1 MYEVIFARH
10 HSVRELT
17 RGDHCLKFGPFGTRM
32 NRPGGI
38 GSIGVEGN
46 SVDERDLD
54 RCGRMPSC
62 ARRALSGL
70 QASAMLLLVVLG
82 GCGSVAGQTHA
93 HVVGGAAE
101 GDWITKIYAV
111 EGLLPPGYQPS
122 RKPARRLA
130 AQDVD
135 MERDAAIG
143 THYDPADCGTALRPN
158 LLPVGSAV
166 AGVTG
171 SLPSRNARIEF
182 TVADTAAP
190 TLAISPVSDDPK
202 CAAVT
207 FSGRVADWPE
217 ASGITLDVA
226 APRIEG
232 IRTQGRQWL
241 ITVHEHENRS
251 DFVKFDY
258 VAQLNDRRQ
267 LVATFLAPRDDHW
280 RTLSPFEMQRLFAE
294 VAHLMSGE

>member
-1 MYEVIFARH
+1 MPGAIFARH

-17 RGDHCLKFGPFGTRM
+17 RVDHCLKFGPSATRM
-32 NRPGGI
+32 TRPAGI
-38 GSIGVEGN
+38 GSIGAGNN
-46 SVDERDLD
+46 SVDAWNLD
-54 RCGRMPSC
+54 RCGRTPSC

-70 QASAMLLLVVLG
+70 RVSAMLLLVVLG
-82 GCGSVAGQTHA
+82 GCGSVARQTHA

-135 MERDAAIG
+135 MERDAAVG
-143 THYDPADCGTALRPN
+143 THYNPADCGTALRPN
-158 LLPVGSAV
+158 LLPVGSSV

-182 TVADTAAP
+182 TVADTAAS

-207 FSGRVADWPE
+207 FSGRVADWPDT
-217 ASGITLDVA
+217 SGITLDVA
-226 APRIEG
+226 APHVEG

-241 ITVHEHENRS
+241 ITVRERGNRS
-251 DFVKFDY
+251 DFVEFDY
-258 VAQLNDRRQ
+258 VAQLNDRRR

-280 RTLSPFEMQRLFAE
+280 RTLSPFDMQRLFAE